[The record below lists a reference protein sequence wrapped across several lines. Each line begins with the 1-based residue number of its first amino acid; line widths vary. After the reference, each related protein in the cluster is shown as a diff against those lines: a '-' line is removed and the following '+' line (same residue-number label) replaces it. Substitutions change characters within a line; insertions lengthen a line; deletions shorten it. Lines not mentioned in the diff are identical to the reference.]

1 MRFCISFGRID
12 LKYLIYCILYL
23 IMKIIF
29 YLAFYYEESNI
40 IYSHNFLESSCIFL
54 GYLLNFFPG
63 WISNRNSKAKK
74 KPITNGL
81 KKEKKQ
87 SFEYIY
93 NKPYNEYLSTKE
105 IIKFFFISLFL
116 LVIELLKII
125 QKKIINKD
133 ENESEYENHFIL
145 IEFLIILIIPHSS
158 EVYYKHQKFSFF
170 IFTIIQIIKIIYF
183 LFEHIYKYYLAIFM
197 EIIISI
203 LFAFYCIYIKG
214 LMEIK
219 FISPYK
225 CNFLV
230 GIFNFPLIIIIYIII
245 SFTPLGEKNKNYYV
259 DNFFNLFAKGL
270 DIINAFRLISF
281 PFIYGI
287 SVCLFNKIIYDF
299 TLYHSYIPLLIEN
312 FIIDIFSQIKNENK
326 NENKIIF
333 IVLIPSFIIELIMI
347 LVFMEII
354 ELHFCGLNKD
364 LKKNIELRALN
375 ETYLEIED
383 YNNNEVHN
391 ETNAIN
397 NENN

>member
-1 MRFCISFGRID
+1 M
-12 LKYLIYCILYL
+12 
-23 IMKIIF
+23 
-29 YLAFYYEESNI
+29 
-40 IYSHNFLESSCIFL
+40 
-54 GYLLNFFPG
+54 
-63 WISNRNSKAKK
+63 
-74 KPITNGL
+74 
-81 KKEKKQ
+81 
-87 SFEYIY
+87 
-93 NKPYNEYLSTKE
+93 
-105 IIKFFFISLFL
+105 
-116 LVIELLKII
+116 
-125 QKKIINKD
+125 
-133 ENESEYENHFIL
+133 EN
-145 IEFLIILIIPHSS
+145 
-158 EVYYKHQKFSFF
+158 
-170 IFTIIQIIKIIYF
+170 
-183 LFEHIYKYYLAIFM
+183 
-197 EIIISI
+197 
-203 LFAFYCIYIKG
+203 
-214 LMEIK
+214 K

-245 SFTPLGEKNKNYYV
+245 SFTPLGNKNNKNYYV
-259 DNFFNLFAKGL
+259 YNFFSLFEEGL
-270 DIINAFRLISF
+270 NIINAFRLISF

-326 NENKIIF
+326 IIL
-333 IVLIPSFIIELIMI
+333 IVLISSFIIELIMI

-354 ELHFCGLNKD
+354 ELHFCGLNEN